1 MEINESGHNFPQR
14 LCKLQPLMEVTHLG
28 GIHGDKYG
36 FGNCSNFPHM
46 SESTPKDFYHMVVHA
61 LCAWMTLLFVGVSS
75 ESSTRFAHGQLLCS
89 DGLLNNLAHG
99 RAMWISDI
107 CNFYHPI
114 SCPLVQWSS
123 RGIIWDLMRIS
134 VVLTK
139 IFFFFLVRA
148 TCHNFVGWPVVS
160 IAFFNMIAT
169 CHSLNWWCRFIIPI
183 FGPYI

>member
-89 DGLLNNLAHG
+89 DGLLDNLAHG
-99 RAMWISDI
+99 RAMWMSDI

-114 SCPLVQWSS
+114 SCPFVQWSS
-123 RGIIWDLMRIS
+123 RGIIWHLMRIS

-148 TCHNFVGWPVVS
+148 TCHNFVG
-160 IAFFNMIAT
+160 
-169 CHSLNWWCRFIIPI
+169 
-183 FGPYI
+183 